1 MSCSALLFPAGK
13 NLAFLL
19 SLAGEKTG
27 SKKIPML
34 PCVNRRH
41 SLFKKLCFRYKADFG
56 AFDGTHPFRWTVCCY
71 MEIGVWNSISCCE
84 PVSLPLGNAANRG
97 RSALSY
103 RWAVCGKTLRKNRK
117 YGTAFYYSLARSAG
131 KLWLT

>member
-56 AFDGTHPFRWTVCCY
+56 AFDGACSFRWAGCRY
-71 MEIGVWNSISCCE
+71 MEIGVWHSAPRCQ
-84 PVSLPLGNAANRG
+84 PVYLPLGDATNRG
-97 RSALSY
+97 RGALSY
-103 RWAVCGKTLRKNRK
+103 RRSVCCKALRKNRK